1 MRLINILLID
11 DHVAVAEGTKA
22 LLEHDD
28 RFQVSICYEV
38 SALHKTIE
46 SKNFEIFLFDLN
58 MPELNG
64 IELSKQLLQRYPDS
78 RIIIYTGFDIKP
90 HFNLIVETGISGFI
104 SKTASREQIVRTIE
118 CVSRGEVIIPLDL
131 FRELRRTQSTARVI
145 EDDKLL
151 SDITLNEREQQ
162 ILIAV
167 SKGLTNKEISEY
179 IMLSQR
185 SIEYSLTN
193 IFEKLKVK
201 SRTEALM
208 KAKKYN
214 LISPVSIY

>member
-1 MRLINILLID
+1 MKLINILLVD
-11 DHVAVAEGTKA
+11 DHMAVAEGTRA
-22 LLEHDD
+22 LLEQDE
-28 RFQVSICYEV
+28 RFQVSICSEV
-38 SALHKTIE
+38 SALYKTIE
-46 SKNFEIFLFDLN
+46 NKNFDIFLFDLC
-58 MPELNG
+58 MPEING

-78 RIIIYTGFDIKP
+78 RIIIYTGFDIKL

-104 SKTASREQIVRTIE
+104 SKTASREQIVRTLE
-118 CVSRGEVIIPLDL
+118 CVLRDEAIIPLDL
-131 FRELRRTQSTARVI
+131 FWELRRTQGTACII
-145 EDDKLL
+145 EDDKIL
-151 SDITLNEREQQ
+151 SEITLNEREEQ

-167 SKGLTNKEISEY
+167 SKGLTNKEISED

-208 KAKKYN
+208 KARMLN
-214 LISPVSIY
+214 LISPVDIF